1 MIDEKLKASGLTM
14 TEFIIRAITG
24 KPVVSIPN
32 VGEILTELKRQG
44 NNLNQ
49 LAKANYFGMTAEAEL
64 LSALAE
70 IKKLYACSLSAIGG
84 EECRFLNAH
93 RVRRLPKR

>member
-44 NNLNQ
+44 NNLN
-49 LAKANYFGMTAEAEL
+49 
-64 LSALAE
+64 
-70 IKKLYACSLSAIGG
+70 
-84 EECRFLNAH
+84 
-93 RVRRLPKR
+93 

>member
-14 TEFIIRAITG
+14 TEFIIRAITE

-70 IKKLYACSLSAIGG
+70 IKKLYAYILSVIGG

>member
-32 VGEILTELKRQG
+32 VGEIVTELKRQG
-44 NNLNQ
+44 RGSEKDIFLMTVNQ
-49 LAKANYFGMTAEAEL
+49 SREVYISVKEA
-64 LSALAE
+64 
-70 IKKLYACSLSAIGG
+70 
-84 EECRFLNAH
+84 
-93 RVRRLPKR
+93 VQ

>member
-1 MIDEKLKASGLTM
+1 MIDEKLKVSGLTM
-14 TEFIIRAITG
+14 TEFIIRAITE

-32 VGEILTELKRQG
+32 VGEIVTELKRQG

-49 LAKANYFGMTAEAEL
+49 LAKANYFGMTTEEEL

-70 IKKLYACSLSAIGG
+70 IKKLYAYTLSVTGG
-84 EECRFLNAH
+84 EECRFLNAR

>member
-32 VGEILTELKRQG
+32 VGEIVTELKRQG

-49 LAKANYFGMTAEAEL
+49 LAKANYFGMTTEAEL
-64 LSALAE
+64 LSALTE
-70 IKKLYACSLSAIGG
+70 IKKLYAYILSVIGG

>member
-49 LAKANYFGMTAEAEL
+49 LAKANYFGMTTEEEL
-64 LSALAE
+64 QLIVKGISE
-70 IKKLYACSLSAIGG
+70 KHNKKYQIT
-84 EECRFLNAH
+84 
-93 RVRRLPKR
+93 

>member
-49 LAKANYFGMTAEAEL
+49 LAKANYFGMTTEEEL

-70 IKKLYACSLSAIGG
+70 IKKLSLT
-84 EECRFLNAH
+84 F
-93 RVRRLPKR
+93 